1 MKQYI
6 RLVIFVGVLGLI
18 TSLAFV
24 SMDILF
30 SDRIEANEN
39 EALYQAILS
48 HNDASFTP
56 STMFDV
62 FTSEIVVE
70 EFVVDG
76 QDIKMYVDNRTN
88 NISFVFGIF
97 SQSGYINDI
106 VGILTME
113 DDFKTIVNITILQQE
128 ETPGLGGKVVLREF
142 LDQFIG
148 LQFDDAAEF
157 PIVVGPAGGNANAA
171 NEVDQISGATNTSS
185 AFQNILTESYYLY
198 KDLWESVG
206 Q

>member
-1 MKQYI
+1 MTFTGIASTWTRFAYP
-6 RLVIFVGVLGLI
+6 VGPTFTGTDSVN
-18 TSLAFV
+18 LAFA
-24 SMDILF
+24 SSNAF
-30 SDRIEANEN
+30 NE
-39 EALYQAILS
+39 
-48 HNDASFTP
+48 
-56 STMFDV
+56 STIQDGSWLM
-62 FTSEIVVE
+62 
-70 EFVVDG
+70 VD
-76 QDIKMYVDNRTN
+76 